1 MRTEDH
7 DIQWKRFTFFY
18 DNNYEFFG
26 ILIDGK
32 HSQELEK
39 EILSKFE
46 PLYVDLYDYKWEL
59 NTKLM
64 DIIND
69 YLGYV

>member
-7 DIQWKRFTFFY
+7 DIQWKRITFFY

-26 ILIDGK
+26 ILVDGR
-32 HSQELEK
+32 HSQELEDK
-39 EILSKFE
+39 ILDKFSPIDVE
-46 PLYVDLYDYKWEL
+46 LFDNWEL

-64 DIIND
+64 DIIIN
-69 YLGYV
+69 YLAYV